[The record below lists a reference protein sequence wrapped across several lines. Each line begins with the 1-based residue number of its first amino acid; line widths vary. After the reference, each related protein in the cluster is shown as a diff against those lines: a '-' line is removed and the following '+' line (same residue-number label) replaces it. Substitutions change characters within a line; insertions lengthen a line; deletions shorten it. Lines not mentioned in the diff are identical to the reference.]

1 MEIVDF
7 SYDHENYTYIVKTMS
22 GVLFSHSVHK
32 DMPPNKVT
40 SELLQRERHI
50 EQQ

>member
-7 SYDHENYTYIVKTMS
+7 DHKNYTYIVKTIS
-22 GVLFSHSVHK
+22 GDLFSDPVHK

-40 SELLQRERHI
+40 SELLQRERLL
-50 EQQ
+50 E